1 MNMKKEILIIVLI
14 CGLFFSLPN
23 CKKDPDPDDVD
34 TAKVISEDT
43 KYVNNWIWNVMNEV
57 YLWNVYI
64 PQNLDPEKEPDPEK
78 FFEKLLYT
86 TKDRFSWI
94 SDDYEGLME
103 QYVGVTK
110 SIGYSPTFGRFSN
123 TDYVFMIVEYVFPDS
138 PAEVA
143 GLKRGDIVLK
153 INGIDLDINNYIDLY
168 YSETQIVTLGY
179 YDGSTISPTDQEITM
194 AAEVIALDPSIYYEI
209 KEISGH
215 KIGYLVYVEFTSGED
230 SVYLKSLGRIF
241 DTFSVAGITDLVVD
255 LRYNPGGDMEAAA
268 FFASAVA
275 PVSVIQNHDVLVRF
289 EYNSLYNEYFLET
302 EGINS
307 AHLVYRFPDNPN
319 NINLSR
325 VYFLTTGG
333 TASACEFTISGLD
346 PYMDVVLVGETTY
359 GKYTGAWI
367 IPDLANP
374 PKHNWALVPIVMKY
388 ANADGVTDFDSGLP
402 VDIEVADDL
411 INAVPFGSLNDPVLY
426 TAIEAIVGPGQIPG
440 KKRSLTSVPFEKM
453 DNKVKEKR
461 RNLYISP
468 SFY

>member
-1 MNMKKEILIIVLI
+1 MK
-14 CGLFFSLPN
+14 S
-23 CKKDPDPDDVD
+23 
-34 TAKVISEDT
+34 
-43 KYVNNWIWNVMNEV
+43 
-57 YLWNVYI
+57 
-64 PQNLDPEKEPDPEK
+64 
-78 FFEKLLYT
+78 
-86 TKDRFSWI
+86 R
-94 SDDYEGLME
+94 
-103 QYVGVTK
+103 K
-110 SIGYSPTFGRFSN
+110 SA
-123 TDYVFMIVEYVFPDS
+123 D
-138 PAEVA
+138 
-143 GLKRGDIVLK
+143 
-153 INGIDLDINNYIDLY
+153 
-168 YSETQIVTLGY
+168 
-179 YDGSTISPTDQEITM
+179 
-194 AAEVIALDPSIYYEI
+194 
-209 KEISGH
+209 

-255 LRYNPGGDMEAAA
+255 LRYNPGGDMESAA

-307 AHLVYRFPDNPN
+307 EHLVYRFPDNSY

-440 KKRSLTSVPFEKM
+440 KKRSLTSVPFEKL